1 MASPAAAL
9 LLLRPPSCFTS
20 VKYRTILRGSVREFF
35 SSFLGASSFS
45 RRSAALQPELKNKKR
60 RVTTVRGE
68 VMESQYASMTRVPDS
83 ELPEPLTGKTWKLDD
98 FEAYL
103 ALLVMFICNHCPY
116 VIHLKEDIGKLANSY
131 MPVCCSL

>member
-1 MASPAAAL
+1 MAMASPAAAL

-83 ELPEPLTGKTWKLDD
+83 EVHMFQLLFPLPIFFLTDPPLWFLHEIWNICFWQSVKLIARNG
-98 FEAYL
+98 FF
-103 ALLVMFICNHCPY
+103 ALL
-116 VIHLKEDIGKLANSY
+116 LNS
-131 MPVCCSL
+131 